1 MIALIILDGWG
12 INERKDYNAVEL
24 ANTNNYRK
32 LLAEYPSTT
41 LGASGLDVGLPE
53 GQMGNSEV
61 GHLNIGAGRI
71 VYQDFTRITRDIE
84 NGNFFKNPAL
94 VEAMVKARE
103 TDSALHIMGLLSD
116 GGVHSHNTHLYALLK
131 MAKIHNLNRVYL
143 HIFLDGRDVPPANA
157 KIYIRELEE
166 KIKEVGIGRIATV
179 AGRYYAM
186 DRDKRWER
194 TEKAYNALVMG
205 EGPAASSPIEAVD
218 SCYARKET
226 DEFVTPTVITDNLGN
241 PIGTV
246 NEGDSIIF
254 FNFRPDRARQIT
266 RAFVEKDFKGFNRKK
281 GYFHVNFVCMTQYDA
296 EVKGVKVAYGPE
308 ILTNT
313 LGEFL
318 SKIGLKQLRI
328 AETEKYAHVT
338 YFFNGGEEK
347 TFPGEDRIL
356 IPSPKV
362 PTYDM
367 KPEMSAYEVTERVIE
382 KIKEKTYDL
391 IVLNY
396 ANPDMVGH
404 TGNLEAAI
412 RAVEAV
418 DHCLGRVVS
427 EVKGL
432 GGTAIVTSDH
442 GNAEHMAD
450 YETGEPYTAHTTNRV
465 PFILINPKGKG
476 FRLRE
481 GCLADIAP
489 TILDIL
495 GLNKPE
501 EMTGKSLIC
510 AD

>member
-1 MIALIILDGWG
+1 
-12 INERKDYNAVEL
+12 
-24 ANTNNYRK
+24 
-32 LLAEYPSTT
+32 
-41 LGASGLDVGLPE
+41 
-53 GQMGNSEV
+53 
-61 GHLNIGAGRI
+61 
-71 VYQDFTRITRDIE
+71 
-84 NGNFFKNPAL
+84 
-94 VEAMVKARE
+94 
-103 TDSALHIMGLLSD
+103 
-116 GGVHSHNTHLYALLK
+116 
-131 MAKIHNLNRVYL
+131 
-143 HIFLDGRDVPPANA
+143 
-157 KIYIRELEE
+157 
-166 KIKEVGIGRIATV
+166 
-179 AGRYYAM
+179 
-186 DRDKRWER
+186 
-194 TEKAYNALVMG
+194 
-205 EGPAASSPIEAVD
+205 
-218 SCYARKET
+218 
-226 DEFVTPTVITDNLGN
+226 
-241 PIGTV
+241 
-246 NEGDSIIF
+246 
-254 FNFRPDRARQIT
+254 
-266 RAFVEKDFKGFNRKK
+266 
-281 GYFHVNFVCMTQYDA
+281 
-296 EVKGVKVAYGPE
+296 
-308 ILTNT
+308 
-313 LGEFL
+313 
-318 SKIGLKQLRI
+318 
-328 AETEKYAHVT
+328 
-338 YFFNGGEEK
+338 
-347 TFPGEDRIL
+347 
-356 IPSPKV
+356 
-362 PTYDM
+362 M

-442 GNAEHMAD
+442 GNAEQMAD